1 MASRMR
7 NENFRRE
14 SIPQLRYS
22 LLEFHHF
29 AAVLFALARLWPDL
43 RGDHRLPYF
52 IDNTAH
58 VAAVRDP
65 AEAAYVTSARIQS
78 GEVIVIGPV
87 RNRPTLDALP

>member
-1 MASRMR
+1 METMEFSIGERVGQFVMAC
-7 NENFRRE
+7 
-14 SIPQLRYS
+14 
-22 LLEFHHF
+22 
-29 AAVLFALARLWPDL
+29 AAIIGWL
-43 RGDHRLPYF
+43 YF